1 MNSITFIVRLILIK
15 FINLLNKIQR
25 VINVHRILEFN
36 SNLLCY
42 LRGSVLPD
50 FFCCGGGGVV
60 VERGEEKAKA
70 LYIGLNMPPVIIK
83 GKGLA
88 CDCHLLPKCIAWE
101 NQSVIALC
109 LSFFIS

>member
-1 MNSITFIVRLILIK
+1 MHIEFLNLTQTCCVTLEVLFYLIW
-15 FINLLNKIQR
+15 
-25 VINVHRILEFN
+25 EEE
-36 SNLLCY
+36 
-42 LRGSVLPD
+42 
-50 FFCCGGGGVV
+50 GGG
-60 VERGEEKAKA
+60 ERGLEKAKA